1 MVYIHL
7 IKKIT
12 PFILLTLTC
21 SVVSLSQTLYKSI
34 QTLIDQGDILSAEK
48 QILKITEKNTSDYYQ
63 LYGDILLKKG
73 DNEKALESFE
83 TALNLYKENNSSSD
97 QLSKCYSQLGYTHW
111 TMGNHNESLKFHK
124 QTLNIHESNQN
135 KRGIA
140 ASHNDIGLTYSN
152 YVPRK
157 ALEYYEKA
165 LAAYKN
171 IYATNDER
179 IATAHINIGIINA
192 KMNFQNDAFDHF
204 DQALVI
210 LKKKYGKSHP
220 TQAFVYSNIGIVHYQ
235 LDEYEKARKFQEMAL
250 AIYKKSYGGKHPE
263 IAYTY
268 NLIGKTYFKQTQ
280 YLAALQLFQEAICAN
295 ISDFSDKN
303 IYSFTPINN
312 YYNSNFLLGSLQL
325 KAQTLESLH
334 YGKTLKRKDLLAAW
348 NNYVSCDSLIDD
360 IRRLKSNEADK
371 ISLGEKAN
379 EVYEDGI
386 RLSIELADVSWK
398 KEVFQE
404 KAFYFAEKSKSNVLL
419 EAIADASA
427 KSFANIPDHVV
438 AQEEK
443 LKTDIAY
450 YKQLLA
456 KEQNQSAR
464 DQLFILE
471 GAYQTFI
478 KSLEKNY
485 PQYYNLKYNV
495 SIPSISDITALIDD
509 NEAVLSYFIANKTNR
524 IYTFYISKKRFRITN
539 KLKTDEFNRNLSGY
553 RNSIYY
559 DVKDTYMNT
568 ANDLYKIL
576 IPPIENNITSLTII
590 PAGRLGVIPFEAL
603 LTTEVAAEMPYDQL
617 PYLVKEYDMN
627 TQYAAALLTINNEWI
642 NATSATACILAP
654 VSFSKHNLPELPAT
668 AMEVQ
673 KLNSLFTNQG
683 INSNPYT
690 YSDASEVQIKSDL
703 VSNSQYLHFATH
715 GIVNEDKP
723 ELSQIFLST
732 SSDTEDGNLYTG
744 EIYNLKLKADLV
756 TLSACQTGLGKVY
769 KGEGIVGLSRALLY
783 AGAKNMLVSL
793 WSVADQSTADLMV
806 NFYSKSFDSRSY
818 GKGLQ
823 AAKKE
828 MIQQQK
834 YAAPYY
840 WAPFIL
846 IGQ

>member
-1 MVYIHL
+1 M
-7 IKKIT
+7 KS
-12 PFILLTLTC
+12 LLTFLFL
-21 SVVSLSQTLYKSI
+21 SVLGQSI
-34 QTLIDQGDILSAEK
+34 FAQSAYMPIQKLIDSGDIMLAEA
-48 QILKITEKNTSDYYQ
+48 QVLKIADQNNGSYHK
-63 LYGDILLKKG
+63 LYGDVLLKKG
-73 DNEKALESFE
+73 NNQKALEEFE
-83 TALNLYKENNSSSD
+83 TALRLFQVGEKDSE
-97 QLSKCYSQLGYTHW
+97 QLPDTYSQLGIVHW
-111 TMGNHNESLKFHK
+111 VMGNQNESLKYHQQSLK
-124 QTLNIHESNQN
+124 IHESNKNQ
-135 KRGIA
+135 KGIA
-140 ASHNDIGLTYSN
+140 ATNNNIGLTYSN
-152 YVPRK
+152 SDSDK
-157 ALEYYEKA
+157 ALQYYDKA
-165 LAAYKN
+165 LNNYLA
-171 IYATNDER
+171 IYDEFDER

-192 KMNFQNDAFDHF
+192 KMDFQSDAFDHF
-204 DQALVI
+204 DKALII
-210 LKKKYGKSHP
+210 LEKKYGKDHP
-220 TQAFVYSNIGIVHYQ
+220 TQAFVYSSIGNVHYQ
-235 LDEYEKARKFQEMAL
+235 LDEHENAQKYQEMAL
-250 AIYKKSYGGKHPE
+250 SVYKKSYGTKHPE
-263 IAYTY
+263 IANTY
-268 NLIGKTYFKQTQ
+268 NALGNIYAKQGLH
-280 YLAALQLFQEAICAN
+280 LAALQQYQAAICAN
-295 ISDFSDKN
+295 IPDYDIKTIYN
-303 IYSFTPINN
+303 ITPIKN
-312 YYNSNFLLGSLQL
+312 YLNPDLLLISLQL

-334 YGKTLKRKDLLAAW
+334 YGKSLKKNDLMAAW
-348 NNYVSCDSLIDD
+348 NNYISCDSLIDD

-371 ISLGEKAN
+371 ITLGEKAN

-386 RLSIELADVSWK
+386 RVSVQLADVSWK
-398 KEVFQE
+398 KQIFQE

-603 LTTEVAAEMPYDQL
+603 LTTEVAAEMPYDKL
-617 PYLVKEYDMN
+617 SYLVKEYDMN
-627 TQYAAALLTINNEWI
+627 TQYAAALLTTNNEWI

-806 NFYSKSFDSRSY
+806 NFYSKSFGSRSY